1 MGQITGVASGIA
13 PIVDV
18 ASTGSTGT
26 TGKTGGPG
34 FLDSLKSAIGNVNDA
49 PTGAVTIGGT
59 PTEDQI
65 LTADVSTLADAD
77 GLGTISYQWQR
88 DGADIAGATGLT
100 YTLGD
105 ADVGST
111 ITVVASYTDGHGT
124 VESVSSAAVGPVG
137 NVNDAQ
143 KEAGRAVD
151 ALMTGDTQDI
161 HRTMVALQQADVSFQ
176 LMMQVR
182 NKLVTAYEEIQRMQI

>member
-1 MGQITGVASGIA
+1 MGPITGVASGIA

-49 PTGAVTIGGT
+49 
-59 PTEDQI
+59 
-65 LTADVSTLADAD
+65 
-77 GLGTISYQWQR
+77 QR
-88 DGADIAGATGLT
+88 
-100 YTLGD
+100 
-105 ADVGST
+105 
-111 ITVVASYTDGHGT
+111 
-124 VESVSSAAVGPVG
+124 
-137 NVNDAQ
+137 
-143 KEAGRAVD
+143 EAGRAVD

-182 NKLVTAYEEIQRMQI
+182 NKLVNAYEEIQRMQI

>member
-18 ASTGSTGT
+18 ASTGSTGA

-34 FLDSLKSAIGNVNDA
+34 FLDSLKSAI
-49 PTGAVTIGGT
+49 
-59 PTEDQI
+59 
-65 LTADVSTLADAD
+65 
-77 GLGTISYQWQR
+77 
-88 DGADIAGATGLT
+88 
-100 YTLGD
+100 
-105 ADVGST
+105 
-111 ITVVASYTDGHGT
+111 
-124 VESVSSAAVGPVG
+124 G

>member
-18 ASTGSTGT
+18 ASSGSTGA

-34 FLDSLKSAIGNVNDA
+34 CLDSLKSAI
-49 PTGAVTIGGT
+49 
-59 PTEDQI
+59 
-65 LTADVSTLADAD
+65 
-77 GLGTISYQWQR
+77 
-88 DGADIAGATGLT
+88 
-100 YTLGD
+100 
-105 ADVGST
+105 
-111 ITVVASYTDGHGT
+111 
-124 VESVSSAAVGPVG
+124 G